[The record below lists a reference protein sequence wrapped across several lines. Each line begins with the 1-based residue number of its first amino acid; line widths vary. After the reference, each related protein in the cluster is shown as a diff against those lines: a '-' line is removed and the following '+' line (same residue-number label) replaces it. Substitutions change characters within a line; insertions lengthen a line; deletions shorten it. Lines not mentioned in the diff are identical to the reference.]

1 MTSRP
6 HGLACA
12 MLVALCG
19 MPGASGTLATEAVQ
33 FAPHRAVYEL
43 AMASS
48 TAASG
53 VQGVTGRMVYELNGS
68 PCEGYTQTMRFVTI
82 MTNQEGTETLSDLR
96 TSSWEEADGK
106 KLRFSSMQYQNDE
119 LADSSQGDAARSKG
133 AMPVVGV
140 DLIKPAK
147 KRLSLPTDTYFPMQ
161 HASSLVLAAKSGVKL
176 FAANLYDGS
185 EKGEKYYLTST
196 VIGKKYPAG
205 AGPSAGRIKGAD
217 RLAGVESWPMT
228 ISYFEAGKDR
238 QDQIPTYEL
247 SFRYFENGVTSDL
260 KIDYGEFAIK
270 GDLKELTFLPPGRCS
285 AIGGAR

>member
-6 HGLACA
+6 HRFACVMLA
-12 MLVALCG
+12 ALCG
-19 MPGASGTLATEAVQ
+19 MLCASGASATESVQ

-106 KLRFSSMQYQNDE
+106 KLRFSSMQYQNDQ

-133 AMPVVGV
+133 ASPIVGV

-161 HASSLVLAAKSGVKL
+161 HATSLVLAAKSGVKL
-176 FAANLYDGS
+176 FTANLYDGS

-205 AGPSAGRIKGAD
+205 EGPSTGRIKGAE

-270 GDLKELTFLPPGRCS
+270 GNLKELTFLPPGKCS
-285 AIGGAR
+285 ANGGAR